1 MPDRASDGG
10 DRPRRRAGRP
20 PKPQDGS
27 SSFLARFGVELR
39 GLRTRREL
47 TLHQLADMTGYSGQ
61 HIGAVER
68 GRVVPSEAMVAAC
81 DAALLANGRLTG
93 MLAAVIREQA
103 VIRDQSQS
111 ARRAKNTAG
120 RNQTSAL
127 SAADRE
133 TNLDLDWDRLGA
145 VGRRTSPVTP
155 AVVDDLEQ
163 ITDRQRHLYHEL
175 SSAEML
181 VHVQAQLGLLTA
193 LLEGHQLSSLR
204 RRIASAAGEA
214 AGFAAWL
221 WFDLGENFNADRAYV
236 YARAAVGEAE
246 DSGLGAYV
254 KGYQALVA
262 AHTDGP
268 RASLV
273 HLGEARETAP
283 RSLSGTTR
291 SWLTILEAEALAD
304 TGQSAAA
311 RRAIAEAYD
320 CLSDPRPEGADPW
333 MYDFDQSSLAAHTGS
348 CHLALEQPKL
358 AAEAFTNALRLLPPS
373 CDRRGAKIQIGLA
386 RAQLACG
393 NADEALRLTT
403 SALDTFAHRGSVAGL
418 RRVRQVRDAFARAG
432 VGSAVDA
439 LEEQVRSLQRP
450 TG

>member
-1 MPDRASDGG
+1 MKPGEHQGVRRAEGRSV
-10 DRPRRRAGRP
+10 RCRAGRVC
-20 PKPQDGS
+20 
-27 SSFLARFGVELR
+27 R
-39 GLRTRREL
+39 
-47 TLHQLADMTGYSGQ
+47 
-61 HIGAVER
+61 
-68 GRVVPSEAMVAAC
+68 
-81 DAALLANGRLTG
+81 
-93 MLAAVIREQA
+93 
-103 VIRDQSQS
+103 
-111 ARRAKNTAG
+111 
-120 RNQTSAL
+120 
-127 SAADRE
+127 
-133 TNLDLDWDRLGA
+133 WLGA
-145 VGRRTSPVTP
+145 VVFGLWAQASAVSSSDSVDGVGEAVEQVP
-155 AVVDDLEQ
+155 AIGNLDGVRCSDPGVISGVASGAVSADDLGAGVGAQ
-163 ITDRQRHLYHEL
+163 PVR
-175 SSAEML
+175 AEML

-193 LLEGHQLSSLR
+193 LLEGHQPSPLR

-221 WFDLGENFNADRAYV
+221 WFDLGEDFNADRAYV

-262 AHTDGP
+262 AHTDGL

-311 RRAIAEAYD
+311 RRAIGDAHD
-320 CLSDPRPEGADPW
+320 CLSDPRQEGADPW

-348 CHLALEQPKL
+348 CHLALQQPKL
-358 AAEAFTNALRLLPPS
+358 ATEAFTTTLRQLPPS

-418 RRVRQVRDAFARAG
+418 RRVRQVRDVFARAG
-432 VGSAVDA
+432 MTFAVDA